1 MVFCLS
7 SPITTK
13 NWIVMVHLI
22 SLMEFRIITVTHFS
36 VCLSGIR
43 VIKGESP
50 TINVGSTI
58 PQAGVLGLKKKEKVS

>member
-7 SPITTK
+7 SPITK
-13 NWIVMVHLI
+13 NWTVIVHLV
-22 SLMEFRIITVTHFS
+22 SLMEFRITTVTHFS

-50 TINVGSTI
+50 TVNVGSTI